1 MANGFRVTL
10 KSAMS
15 DGTNIFT
22 EIEIYANGQ
31 TLPIIRPVFKVG
43 TAAST
48 ITSYMQTIANNGA
61 SLAADVAAIVGSS
74 VTA

>member
-1 MANGFRVTL
+1 MANGYRVTL

-31 TLPIIRPVFKVG
+31 TLPIIRPMFKVG
-43 TAAST
+43 TTAAT
-48 ITSYMQTIANNGA
+48 ITSYMQTIATNGA
-61 SLAADVAAIVGSS
+61 SLASEIIAIVGSS
-74 VTA
+74 VIG